1 MRSGWILGG
10 AVLGMVAVLGGC
22 GGDGGSGS
30 DAVTVA
36 FAPTSGD
43 AQSDTIGGTLDLPL
57 KVLVTKNG
65 APLAGKQVQWAVT
78 GGGGS
83 VTAASS
89 TTDDAGTATMT
100 WKLGNNLGAQSAT
113 ATVPGASGSPLTF
126 SATATPGRPGDIQP
140 ASGDLQTGYV
150 GVQFAVP
157 FKVLVTDRADNPLTG
172 VQVAWS
178 ELAGDLDIE
187 APTST
192 TDAQGL
198 ATVNVTAG
206 DTAGPAQLGAA
217 AGGVNTFFAVTV
229 VTIDRQVDITAGGFV
244 SLHNGTAN
252 PAVDTVQAGQTVVWV
267 NQAGGSHSVRP
278 VPLNI
283 FQGSGTLT
291 QGQMHAYT
299 FNTPG
304 TYNYNCAVHGAGE
317 SGLIVVQ

>member
-10 AVLGMVAVLGGC
+10 AVLGMVAALGGC

-43 AQSDTIGGTLDLPL
+43 AQTDTIGGTLDLPL

-65 APLAGKQVQWAVT
+65 SPVAGKLVQWAVT

-89 TTDDAGTATMT
+89 TTDGAGTATMT
-100 WKLGNNLGAQSAT
+100 WKLGNNLGGQTAT
-113 ATVPGASGSPLTF
+113 ATVQGASGSPLTF
-126 SATATPGRPGDIQP
+126 SATATPGQPGDIQP
-140 ASGDLQTGYV
+140 ASGDLQTGFV
-150 GVQFAVP
+150 NLPFAQP
-157 FKVLVTDRADNPLTG
+157 FKVLVTDRADNPLTS
-172 VQVAWS
+172 VVVNWS
-178 ELAGDLDIE
+178 ELAGDLEVE

-206 DTAGPAQLGAA
+206 DTAGPAQLRAA
-217 AGGVNTFFAVTV
+217 AGGVNTFFAVQV
-229 VTIDRQVDITAGGFV
+229 VTIDRQVDITANGFV
-244 SLHNGTAN
+244 SVHNGTNN
-252 PAVDTVQAGQTVVWV
+252 PAVDTVQVGQTVVWI
-267 NQAGGSHSVRP
+267 NQAGSHSVRP
-278 VPLNI
+278 VPVNI
-283 FQGSGTLT
+283 FQGSGTLA

-299 FNTPG
+299 FTTPG
-304 TYNYNCAVHGAGE
+304 NYNYNCAVHGAGE
-317 SGLIVVQ
+317 AGLIVVQ